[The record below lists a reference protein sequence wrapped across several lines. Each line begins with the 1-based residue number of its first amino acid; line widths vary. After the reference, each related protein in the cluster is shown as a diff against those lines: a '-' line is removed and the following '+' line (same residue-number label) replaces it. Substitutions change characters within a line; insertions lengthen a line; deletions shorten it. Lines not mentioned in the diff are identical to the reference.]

1 MKVLEEL
8 GQGKSLED
16 FPEIDNKNEDWKYIS
31 IPKDLNSFTTSQG
44 SNQGSSSEEI
54 DVLIHDEGIEI
65 INENKSFQI
74 ILDLKIHS
82 IKHLFNIKKLNQ
94 SKHFKTF

>member
-65 INENKSFQI
+65 INENKRMFLKS
-74 ILDLKIHS
+74 ILPSLKITQTG
-82 IKHLFNIKKLNQ
+82 L
-94 SKHFKTF
+94 